1 MGASHDPDPVPMP
14 AAGAVAAGHP
24 LTAEAAVEVLA
35 AGGNA
40 FDAVVAA
47 HWCACVAEPVLTSPG
62 GGGFLLARPAGAPV
76 RLYDFFTHTP
86 RRPRPPAE
94 LDFHPIHADFGATT
108 QEFHIGWGAVAT
120 PGTVRGL
127 FDIQRE
133 LCTLPVGALMAPA
146 IEHARNGVRINALQ
160 AYVFDVVRPIYL
172 SSETARRRFASRND
186 PGKLVGE
193 GETLHQPELADS
205 LEALAREG
213 DALFYQGDI
222 ARQIVAACREHGG
235 HLRADDLAGY
245 RTRIREPLRTRYR
258 DATLYTNPPPSS
270 GGLLIGFAL
279 RLLQGAALPRD
290 AGRRLALLAR
300 VMEAANE
307 ARLEHAIEAGG
318 DALLGEE
325 LVATWR
331 ARVDGRARARRGTTH
346 ISVIDAAGNVAS
358 LTASNGEGCGHMP
371 GDTGIMLN
379 NMLGE
384 EDLNPGGFHR
394 WRPDSRLTSM
404 MAPSLLL
411 HGDSETALGS
421 GGSNRI
427 RSALLQVLLHR
438 IDDGLAL
445 QEAVDRPRIHYESG
459 LLHIE
464 HGFDAGVVE
473 ALASQFDAVHRWPDR
488 NLFFGGV
495 HAVTRRGRSFE
506 CGGDRRRGGA
516 ARIAK
521 RLQ

>member
-1 MGASHDPDPVPMP
+1 

-24 LTAEAAVEVLA
+24 LTADAATQVLA
-35 AGGNA
+35 EGGNA

-62 GGGFLLARPAGAPV
+62 GGGFLLARAAGAPP

-86 RRPRPPAE
+86 RHPRPPADI
-94 LDFHPIHADFGATT
+94 DFHPIHADFGATT
-108 QEFHIGWGAVAT
+108 QEFHIGWGAIAT

-133 LCTLPVGALMAPA
+133 LCTLPMAALMAPA

-160 AYVFDVVRPIYL
+160 AYIFDVVRPIYL
-172 SSETARRRFASRND
+172 TSETARRRFASRND
-186 PGKLVGE
+186 PGQLVGE
-193 GETLHQPELADS
+193 GETLYQPELADS

-213 DALFYQGDI
+213 DALFYEGDI
-222 ARQIVAACREHGG
+222 AHQIVTACREQGG
-235 HLRADDLAGY
+235 HLQADDLAAY
-245 RTRIREPLRTRYR
+245 RTRRRQPLQIRYR
-258 DATLYTNPPPSS
+258 DAMLYTNPPPSS

-279 RLLQGAALPRD
+279 RLLDAAPLPD
-290 AGRRLALLAR
+290 EPWRRLELLAR
-300 VMEAANE
+300 VMAAANE
-307 ARLEHAIEAGG
+307 ARLEHAIETGG
-318 DALLGEE
+318 DALLDDE

-331 ARVDGRARARRGTTH
+331 SRVDGRARARRGTTH

-404 MAPSLLL
+404 MAPSLLVR
-411 HGDSETALGS
+411 GDGSDVALGS

-427 RSALLQVLLHR
+427 RSALLQVLTHLV
-438 IDDGLAL
+438 DDGLDL
-445 QEAVDRPRIHYESG
+445 QAAVDRPRIHYEAG
-459 LLHIE
+459 RLHLE
-464 HGFDAGVVE
+464 EGFDAAVVE
-473 ALASQFDAVHRWPDR
+473 ALQARFDEVQCWPGR
-488 NLFFGGV
+488 NLYFGGV
-495 HAVTRRGRSFE
+495 HAVARRGRDFA
-506 CGGDRRRGGA
+506 CAGDGRRGGVA
-516 ARIAK
+516 GIAK